1 MLRLKGAVQH
11 YAWGDRFA
19 LPEMLEITADG
30 RPWAEI
36 WYGTHP
42 RGPAHIDESLH
53 LPAPTYLSDEVGNLP
68 FIVKLLAAA
77 QPLSLQTH
85 PSTARATEGFA
96 RENAA
101 GIALDAKHR
110 VYADDRAKPE
120 MVIALDSFEALCG
133 IASRDVALQQCND
146 AGATALAALVTQ
158 RGVAHAVRTVLS
170 GDAATGSPTATAELA
185 RVDTPSSAMTQLME
199 HYDDPRAV
207 VALLMNHVRLAPG
220 EALYLDAGTV
230 HAYLHG
236 MALEV
241 QGSSDNVMRAAFT
254 DKHIDLD
261 EFFAVARLDAPAGGG
276 VAGSGT
282 AGGGTAGSGVSD
294 SALVPT
300 ERISPTTVAYR
311 CGAPFSV
318 MRHELNGTF
327 ALAATAQHTILV
339 CTSGSAGPLTR
350 GGAAYV
356 AAGESVALEGTAT
369 IYSVS
374 A

>member
-53 LPAPTYLSDEVGNLP
+53 LPAPTYLSDEVGDLP

-85 PSTARATEGFA
+85 PSTARAIEGFA

-158 RGVAHAVRTVLS
+158 HGVAHAVRTVLS
-170 GDAATGSPTATAELA
+170 GAASTGSQTATAELA

-254 DKHIDLD
+254 DKHIDLE

-276 VAGSGT
+276 AAGSGT
-282 AGGGTAGSGVSD
+282 AFGGAAG

-350 GGAAYV
+350 GAAAYV
-356 AAGESVALEGTAT
+356 AMGESVALEGTAT

-374 A
+374 T

>member
-42 RGPAHIDESLH
+42 RGPAHIDESVH
-53 LPAPTYLSDEVGNLP
+53 LPAPTYLSDEIGDLP

-85 PSTARATEGFA
+85 PSASQAARGFA
-96 RENAA
+96 REEAA
-101 GIALDAKHR
+101 GISLDAKQR
-110 VYADDRAKPE
+110 MYVDDRAKPE

-146 AGATALAALVTQ
+146 AGATALAAMVAQ
-158 RGVAHAVRTVLS
+158 HGVAQAVRAVLS
-170 GDAATGSPTATAELA
+170 GDHSTGSPTVSAELA
-185 RVDTPSSAMTQLME
+185 RVDTPSPAMTQLMD

-207 VALLMNHVRLAPG
+207 VALLMNHLRLAPG
-220 EALYLDAGTV
+220 DALYLDAGTV
-230 HAYLHG
+230 HAYLYG
-236 MALEV
+236 TALEV

-254 DKHIDLD
+254 DKHVDLN
-261 EFFAVARLDAPAGGG
+261 EFFAVARLDAAPGAGPAGGG
-276 VAGSGT
+276 PAG
-282 AGGGTAGSGVSD
+282 D
-294 SALVPT
+294 ALVVT
-300 ERISPTTVAYR
+300 ERISPTSVAYR
-311 CGAPFSV
+311 CNAPFSV

-327 ALAATAQHTILV
+327 ALTATSKHTILV

-350 GGAAYV
+350 GAAAYV
-356 AAGESVALEGTAT
+356 AAGETIVLEGTAT

>member
-42 RGPAHIDESLH
+42 RGPAHIDESVH
-53 LPAPTYLSDEVGNLP
+53 LPAPTYLSDEIGDLP

-85 PSTARATEGFA
+85 PSASQAARGFA
-96 RENAA
+96 REEAA
-101 GIALDAKHR
+101 GISLDAKQR
-110 VYADDRAKPE
+110 MYVDDRAKPE

-133 IASRDVALQQCND
+133 TASRDVALQQCND
-146 AGATALAALVTQ
+146 AGATALAAMVAQ
-158 RGVAHAVRTVLS
+158 HGVAHAVRAVLS
-170 GDAATGSPTATAELA
+170 GDDSTGSPTVSAELA
-185 RVDTPSSAMTQLME
+185 RVDTPSPAMTQLMD

-207 VALLMNHVRLAPG
+207 VALLMNHLRLAPG
-220 EALYLDAGTV
+220 DALYLDAGTV
-230 HAYLHG
+230 HAYLYG
-236 MALEV
+236 TALEV

-254 DKHIDLD
+254 DKHVDLN
-261 EFFAVARLDAPAGGG
+261 EFFAVARLDAAPGAGPAGDGPAGGG
-276 VAGSGT
+276 P
-282 AGGGTAGSGVSD
+282 AGGGPAGD
-294 SALVPT
+294 PLVLT
-300 ERISPTTVAYR
+300 ERISPTSVAYR
-311 CGAPFSV
+311 CNAPFSV

-327 ALAATAQHTILV
+327 ALTATSKHTILV

-350 GGAAYV
+350 GAAAYV
-356 AAGESVALEGTAT
+356 AAGETIALEGTAT

>member
-1 MLRLKGAVQH
+1 
-11 YAWGDRFA
+11 
-19 LPEMLEITADG
+19 
-30 RPWAEI
+30 
-36 WYGTHP
+36 
-42 RGPAHIDESLH
+42 
-53 LPAPTYLSDEVGNLP
+53 
-68 FIVKLLAAA
+68 
-77 QPLSLQTH
+77 
-85 PSTARATEGFA
+85 
-96 RENAA
+96 
-101 GIALDAKHR
+101 
-110 VYADDRAKPE
+110 
-120 MVIALDSFEALCG
+120 
-133 IASRDVALQQCND
+133 
-146 AGATALAALVTQ
+146 
-158 RGVAHAVRTVLS
+158 
-170 GDAATGSPTATAELA
+170 
-185 RVDTPSSAMTQLME
+185 MTQLME

-282 AGGGTAGSGVSD
+282 AGGGTAGS

-327 ALAATAQHTILV
+327 ALSATSQHTILV

-350 GGAAYV
+350 GAAAYV